1 MRRILITTF
10 AAISLLLC
18 SQFASAQ
25 TLEEMISLANEGIP
39 SYQCM
44 LGYKYLEG
52 DGVEKNVRE
61 AVKWFTLAAD
71 NGDVYAAYT
80 LGRTFHAGDGIPQD
94 YAEAMK
100 WFRVA
105 AEMGDA
111 SSQYRVAEMYQTGTG
126 IDKDYIAA
134 YAWLSLA
141 IGNGANKRGIRDN
154 LERDM
159 NANQI
164 KEAKMLFESL
174 EASFH

>member
-1 MRRILITTF
+1 MRRTLISILTST
-10 AAISLLLC
+10 ALLL
-18 SQFASAQ
+18 FANASNAQ

-44 LGYKYLEG
+44 LGYKYLDG
-52 DGVEKNVRE
+52 DGVEKNIPE
-61 AVKWFTLAAD
+61 AIKWFKLAAG

-80 LGRTFHAGDGIPQD
+80 LGKTFHSGDGIAQD

-105 AEMGDA
+105 AELGDA
-111 SSQYRVAEMYQTGTG
+111 NSQYRVADMYQNGTG
-126 IDKDYIAA
+126 IDKDYVAA

-159 NANQI
+159 NASQI
-164 KEAKMLFESL
+164 AEGKALAESL
-174 EASFH
+174 ESSFH

>member
-1 MRRILITTF
+1 MRRILTTTL
-10 AAISLLLC
+10 AVISLLLC
-18 SQFASAQ
+18 SPFANAQ

-44 LGYKYLEG
+44 LGYKYLDG
-52 DGVEKNVRE
+52 DGVAKNVPE
-61 AVKWFTLAAD
+61 AVKWFKLAAG

-100 WFRVA
+100 WFLLA

-111 SSQYRVAEMYQTGTG
+111 NAQFRVAEMYQTGAG
-126 IDKDYIAA
+126 VEKDYVAA

-141 IGNGANKRGIRDN
+141 IGNGANKRGIRDT

-159 NANQI
+159 APRQVE
-164 KEAKMLFESL
+164 EAKALAESL
-174 EASFH
+174 ESTFH

>member
-1 MRRILITTF
+1 MRRTLTTAL

-18 SQFASAQ
+18 SQIASAQ

-44 LGYKYLEG
+44 LGYKYLDG
-52 DGVEKNVRE
+52 DGVEKNIPE
-61 AVKWFTLAAD
+61 AVKWFKLAAG

-80 LGRTFHAGDGIPQD
+80 LGKTFHEGDGIPQD

-100 WFRVA
+100 WFRLA

-111 SSQYRVAEMYQTGTG
+111 NSQYRVAEMYQSGTG
-126 IDKDYIAA
+126 IEKDYVAA

-159 NANQI
+159 NASQI
-164 KEAKMLFESL
+164 AEGKALAESL